1 MIALTSPLVW
11 YSTRAT
17 GTVALVLLT
26 AAMVLGIL
34 TAVRAGSTALPRFAV
49 SDLHRRV
56 SLVAGIFVLLH
67 VATAVV
73 DTFVPLGWPSLVV
86 PFTSHYRPFWVG
98 TGTIAFDLLVAV
110 TATSL
115 LRRRIGAR
123 LWRVV
128 HWAVYA
134 CWPVAV
140 AHGIGTGT
148 DLRFGW
154 MQILVGTCC
163 ASVLAAAVARV
174 AVDPHR
180 PGPEAGADPARLVGS
195 YRAAGRSIADGSRR

>member
-115 LRRRIGAR
+115 LRR
-123 LWRVV
+123 
-128 HWAVYA
+128 Y
-134 CWPVAV
+134 
-140 AHGIGTGT
+140 GTET
-148 DLRFGW
+148 PAYRQERRRHEFGPPLL
-154 MQILVGTCC
+154 LVKTQGH
-163 ASVLAAAVARV
+163 VML
-174 AVDPHR
+174 
-180 PGPEAGADPARLVGS
+180 PE
-195 YRAAGRSIADGSRR
+195 